1 MNEYH
6 ERRVSNQKWLSAF
19 LFVQRFFWNEFAKK
33 FFRQN
38 EKVSD
43 TRLRLQQLM
52 GQTTSTKDKTVLV
65 QTVVLFETL
74 VKKIQQ
80 LQDENQKMKSAE
92 LDRDQMVLELESM
105 KNQLEIA
112 DKVLNSCFFS
122 YRPVRRCCSHAI
134 LPNKNRLKHFG
145 SKRWP
150 NRRSILNPHQN
161 TWKRHS
167 LFLSPNYKFAY
178 WPHIVFSER
187 NPGWVVSDGW

>member
-1 MNEYH
+1 M
-6 ERRVSNQKWLSAF
+6 
-19 LFVQRFFWNEFAKK
+19 FVQRFFWNEFANF

-92 LDRDQMVLELESM
+92 LDRDQMVLVLESM

-112 DKVLNSCFFS
+112 DKVLNSCFF
-122 YRPVRRCCSHAI
+122 V
-134 LPNKNRLKHFG
+134 
-145 SKRWP
+145 
-150 NRRSILNPHQN
+150 
-161 TWKRHS
+161 
-167 LFLSPNYKFAY
+167 
-178 WPHIVFSER
+178 
-187 NPGWVVSDGW
+187 

>member
-1 MNEYH
+1 MNIMNEEFQIKSDFQH
-6 ERRVSNQKWLSAF
+6 FCLS
-19 LFVQRFFWNEFAKK
+19 RFFWNEFAN
-33 FFRQN
+33 FFSRQN

-112 DKVLNSCFFS
+112 DKVLNSCFF
-122 YRPVRRCCSHAI
+122 V
-134 LPNKNRLKHFG
+134 
-145 SKRWP
+145 
-150 NRRSILNPHQN
+150 
-161 TWKRHS
+161 
-167 LFLSPNYKFAY
+167 
-178 WPHIVFSER
+178 
-187 NPGWVVSDGW
+187 